1 MAVANVVSRRYRYGA
16 SYVDP
21 LTGVRFEGHHPLERP
36 DLWKLYLDEGEGQY
50 RHRGFEG
57 TLRRKELEQGR
68 DVSLF
73 ILGFNPDG
81 EAVCGVRFHGP
92 LESTYKVALMEEMAD
107 SPEIGDLEQLISD
120 HIRGGVLE
128 VKGAWSKG
136 EAATGHRQVAAI
148 SRSVT
153 HAMNWLGAEFAI
165 AAVSDSLVPIGSQAG
180 GRQFGEQWV
189 PFPDERYRTVAVCW
203 YRWNSH
209 DLSTPDHQRAMR
221 IEAEQLTRGPAS
233 TGPSELDVA
242 STRTRSWQPL
252 VLDVTS
258 RPHRE
263 MLQVLRGN
271 DAIEFVD
278 RLEAQEG
285 QLRDMVPAPTESI
298 VREDARWVYYPWRRA
313 AVRLLGPRSFASLRL
328 DRNRNKLTREE
339 QSRLRTLRVGIVGV
353 STGSAIAHILAME
366 GLAGELRLADFDT
379 IDVSNLNRVAAS
391 VLDLGVNK
399 AVVAARRVTE
409 SDPYLRVVAFTEG
422 VRPDNLNEF
431 LDGLDVV
438 IEECDSIDM
447 KFLIREAARE
457 RRIPVIMETSDRG
470 ILDVERFDLE
480 PLRPIFHGLF
490 GELDSTKLAG
500 LTMAQ
505 KGPYVARLIGPSEAS
520 SRGAASFLE
529 VGHSITGWPQLAS
542 EVSLGAA
549 AVATAVRRLGTTG
562 DLPSGRV
569 RIDVD
574 EIISTLT
581 EIEIDTQTPVDLAS
595 APPDDGPLDE
605 SEVMT
610 FLVDAAR
617 RAPSGGNMQPWRF
630 EADDDEVR
638 FYLVPERSSIWD
650 VQYRGSYLA
659 LGAALFNARVA
670 AASIKQLGQVRLFPD
685 GRPTNHVATLYR
697 GRSLD
702 ADVARLLPYVATR
715 STNRRPGQP
724 VPIDDTSIELLIRA
738 VDREGAK
745 LIVVS
750 DRAKLE
756 VGADLIAEADRLRY
770 LIPEV
775 HAAMYDELRWP
786 GRDPLD
792 EGLDVRTLELDG
804 GGFAAIDLLVRKD
817 VMGHLAEWRG
827 GEALGVPSKF
837 AVQSSSALAAI
848 TVPRAEPAWY
858 VRAGAAFERF
868 WLNAER
874 LGIAV
879 QPMVPLTLYATSE
892 ADLLGFGGER
902 HLDELARQ
910 SDGFRDYW
918 ELADGETAVMVV
930 RLFHAPAPSVHSSR
944 LSLAEVYSRESKST
958 ELPHEPAP
966 FKD

>member
-1 MAVANVVSRRYRYGA
+1 MVNRRYRYGA
-16 SYVDP
+16 SYIDP

-50 RHRGFEG
+50 RHRDFEG

-73 ILGFNPDG
+73 ILGFNPEG

-92 LESTYKVALMEEMAD
+92 LESTFKAALMEEMAD
-107 SPEIGDLEQLISD
+107 SPEIGDLEQLIGD

-136 EAATGHRQVAAI
+136 EAVTGHRQVAAI

-189 PFPDERYRTVAVCW
+189 PFPDDRYRTVAVCW

-209 DLSTPDHQRAMR
+209 ELSTPDHQRAMR

-233 TGPSELDVA
+233 SGPSERDVA

-271 DAIEFVD
+271 DAIQFVD
-278 RLEAQEG
+278 RLESQEG
-285 QLRDMVPAPTESI
+285 QLHGMVPAPSETL
-298 VREDARWVYYPWRRA
+298 VREDSRWVYYPWRRA

-339 QSRLRTLRVGIVGV
+339 QSRLRTLRIGIVGV

-379 IDVSNLNRVAAS
+379 VDVSNLNRVAAS

-409 SDPYLRVVAFTEG
+409 TDPYLRVVAFTDG
-422 VRPDNLNEF
+422 VRPDNLAEF
-431 LDGLDVV
+431 LDGLDIV

-480 PLRPIFHGLF
+480 PQRPIFHGLF

-562 DLPSGRV
+562 ELSSGRV

-574 EIISTLT
+574 EIISALA
-581 EIEIDTQTPVDLAS
+581 EIEIDSQTSVDLAS
-595 APPDDGPLDE
+595 PAPDDGPLDE
-605 SEVMT
+605 SEAT
-610 FLVDAAR
+610 NFIVDAAR

-630 EADDDEVR
+630 EADDDEIR

-670 AASIKQLGQVRLFPD
+670 AASIKQLGQIRLFPE

-702 ADVARLLPYVATR
+702 ADIARLLPYVATR

-724 VPIDDTSIELLIRA
+724 VPIDDTSVELLERA

-756 VGADLIAEADRLRY
+756 VGADLIAGADRLRY

-792 EGLDVRTLELDG
+792 EGLDVRTLELDA

-817 VMGHLAEWRG
+817 VMGHLADWRG

-858 VRAGAAFERF
+858 MRAGAAFERF

-892 ADLLGFGGER
+892 ADLRNLGGER

-910 SDGFRDYW
+910 ADRLRDYW
-918 ELADGETAVMVV
+918 ELSDGETAVMVV
-930 RLFHAPAPSVHSSR
+930 RLFHAPAPTVHSSR
-944 LSLAEVYSRESKST
+944 LSLAEVLSRGRTSRDEPYEPVSYT
-958 ELPHEPAP
+958 E
-966 FKD
+966 